1 MQQYL
6 AGMLFDLDSSDRSVP
21 EEDVGEDAAS
31 GSGEQ
36 VKGIEF
42 HAIVFPFYLSK
53 GGILQI
59 WRSSSSRAR
68 QAIAA

>member
-1 MQQYL
+1 
-6 AGMLFDLDSSDRSVP
+6 VP